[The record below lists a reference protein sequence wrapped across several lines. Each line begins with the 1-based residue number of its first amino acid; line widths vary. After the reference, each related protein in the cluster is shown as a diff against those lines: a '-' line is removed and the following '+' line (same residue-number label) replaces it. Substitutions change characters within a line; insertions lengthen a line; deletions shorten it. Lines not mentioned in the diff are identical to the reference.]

1 MISFKD
7 TPAEPHQ
14 QHSAQKAAQT
24 QSHDQSFSTTAA
36 ALNAVSLKRAAKAVM
51 EISNANAT
59 GAQRV
64 DILRR
69 NLMGARLS
77 VVSPQQLQS
86 TTAAGNPRQEQ
97 SSKATA
103 AASQRGGGSLTLA
116 SLKALPFV
124 QAIQNIFEGKDLE
137 TFLSDLS
144 TSDLVDYITHHYTH
158 IQSDDRKLSLVGQ
171 RLANIGA
178 TSEEQAPLST
188 VRFRDAMLSLAVS
201 AKKVETVFW
210 IATAMMAVS
219 ASAHNT
225 RLFSYRPLRNALV
238 HLAWQA
244 KSPPTIEVV
253 CSLFARFGEVAAAGY
268 SGGEGSG
275 GGDLLLFSTPAVRDA
290 FVCMADYAVSSSS
303 IVAWATALLHLMAN
317 GKEGERAFTVAEIRT
332 VIYKVA
338 RSVDSIE
345 SMVALTGLIT
355 SFVFSL
361 QGKQLMNSRVTVETM
376 LHLAEYAS
384 AAEAVESWCR
394 ALLHFA
400 SIEEN
405 RHLCMTKTIHDG
417 LVQLAPFAETCGA
430 IEWFCRL
437 VAGLALS
444 QEVEALLCT
453 REIRRALRQLSTI
466 TRHIV
471 NSVRLQ
477 KSRVTSKL
485 VSPRD
490 PQLSPVVYDSDDANS
505 EHAATNAA
513 LWICNVIIN
522 LTSSSDAHKARF
534 SHEDV
539 RDLLLDLSI
548 LLPTSLSREVGGLIP
563 PLLLTVHHSTSHHHP
578 TTPPPALIT
587 AMSHVVYNITR
598 FVEKPHLFAVRPFR
612 SLLFALSRDARNS
625 ATVLYLLGSIVA
637 ITVDDE
643 NRIACGDGKMKDCLV
658 TLADVVSGAEA
669 ALRWWK
675 SISQIC
681 VLEVN
686 RSNFSLG
693 DEMMIKALLKCMRAS
708 KSPEAVVAMGKAMD
722 VLFSSH
728 YRDDDNGRHRM
739 YPSSTPGIFSSP
751 AGRSISPPLTGRMV
765 GDLGSS
771 SGGTLGQVLS
781 TSSHL
786 RASSVSPNLT
796 AAAYGLPVTDLRD
809 ALLAVRQHATTGDA
823 VSWMSR
829 SLFALAIANGG
840 DQGQFGCSQLCTRE
854 VHDAV
859 VFLAQHASHS
869 DAVRWLCKFLNL
881 LGRDYSFRE
890 LLASKNLQRA
900 LLSGCKP
907 HARTSDAVQFL
918 SDALSLVTKCI
929 EDATFSL
936 EGNSEEG
943 LGVTLDKVKEPRQ
956 RVYGSYFYQ
965 AP

>member
-1 MISFKD
+1 M
-7 TPAEPHQ
+7 
-14 QHSAQKAAQT
+14 
-24 QSHDQSFSTTAA
+24 
-36 ALNAVSLKRAAKAVM
+36 NAVSLKRAANAVM
-51 EISNANAT
+51 EISKANAT

-77 VVSPQQLQS
+77 VVSPASMPSDSRQMQS
-86 TTAAGNPRQEQ
+86 SSNAAG
-97 SSKATA
+97 
-103 AASQRGGGSLTLA
+103 GGGSLTLA

-124 QAIQNIFEGKDLE
+124 QAIQNIFEGNELE
-137 TFLSDLS
+137 SFLNDLS
-144 TSDLVDYITHHYTH
+144 TGDLVDYITHHYSH
-158 IQSDDRKLSLVGQ
+158 IQSDDRKLALVGQ

-201 AKKVETVFW
+201 AKNVDTVFW
-210 IATAMMAVS
+210 IATALMAVS

-238 HLAWQA
+238 HLAWHA

-275 GGDLLLFSTPAVRDA
+275 GGDLLLFATPAVRDA
-290 FVCMADYAVSSSS
+290 FVCMADYAVSSSA

-317 GKEGERAFTVAEIRT
+317 GKDGEKSFTAIEIRSA
-332 VIYKVA
+332 IYKVA
-338 RSVDSIE
+338 RSVDCVE

-355 SFVFSL
+355 SFVFSH

-376 LHLAEYAS
+376 LHLAAFAT

-400 SIEEN
+400 SIEDN
-405 RHLCMTKTIHDG
+405 RQLCMTKTIHDG
-417 LVQLAPFAETCGA
+417 LVQIAPFAETSGA

-444 QEVEALLCT
+444 HDLETLLCT
-453 REIRRALRQLSTI
+453 RDIRRALRQLSTI
-466 TRHIV
+466 VRHVV
-471 NSVRLQ
+471 NAARQQ
-477 KSRVTSKL
+477 KSRMTSKL

-490 PQLSPVVYDSDDANS
+490 PQLVAPLDDEANS
-505 EHAATNAA
+505 ETAATNAA

-522 LTSSSDAHKARF
+522 LTSQDAHKARF

-548 LLPTSLSREVGGLIP
+548 LLSTSLAREVAGMLP
-563 PLLLTVHHSTSHHHP
+563 FHSLPSANNAHHNYTG
-578 TTPPPALIT
+578 TPPALVT

-598 FVEKPHLFAVRPFR
+598 IVEKPHLFAVRPFR
-612 SLLFALSRDARNS
+612 SLLFALSRDARDS
-625 ATVLYLLGSIVA
+625 ATALFLLGSIAA
-637 ITVDDE
+637 ITLDEE

-686 RSNFSLG
+686 RSNFLLS

-708 KSPEAVVAMGKAMD
+708 KSPDAVVAMGKALD
-722 VLFSSH
+722 VLLMTH

-739 YPSSTPGIFSSP
+739 HPASTPGISSP
-751 AGRSISPPLTGRMV
+751 LIGRSISPPLTGRSV
-765 GDLGSS
+765 GDAGLS
-771 SGGTLGQVLS
+771 TAMLGQVLS

-786 RASSVSPNLT
+786 RASSVSPTLT
-796 AAAYGLPVTDLRD
+796 TAAYGLPVTDLRD
-809 ALLAVRQHATTGDA
+809 ALLAVRQHATSGDA

-840 DQGQFGCSQLCTRE
+840 EQGHFGCSQLCTRE

-859 VFLAQHASHS
+859 VFLAQHAEHS

-881 LGRDYSFRE
+881 LGRDDSFRE
-890 LLASKNLQRA
+890 LLASKTLQKA

-929 EDATFSL
+929 EDVSFTL

-943 LGVTLDKVKEPRQ
+943 IAATLETVKVPRQ
-956 RVYGSYFYQ
+956 RVYGNYFYQ